1 MRRSWVAY
9 PCLVDDPMAFPAVFD
24 RVVALS
30 SEPGNQAFFGRDVL
44 RGLVE
49 GIDDFRLRRQERW
62 WRDGTRTIGPAMLAC
77 SPWVGDDDL
86 LLAVSNLKAACVVM
100 TKLGLNSDLRQE
112 LQRLNEDRLPGF
124 PLAALPALAL
134 HQPREPD
141 GSARVIGPSGAL
153 TDQDQWI
160 PTIRSFGFRQ
170 NRKRRPPLPHAK
182 LALLGELWWHDEDP
196 FGYPDDITGFTP
208 RRLWVSSA
216 NFTRPSRSSLEFGYW
231 TEDADLL
238 TATEGFLEQLVGES
252 EALDA
257 VADEPYPEFVEVEFD
272 DEAMAEAYA
281 EMATEDEIEWSPEE
295 DR

>member
-1 MRRSWVAY
+1 
-9 PCLVDDPMAFPAVFD
+9 MAFPAYFD

-49 GIDDFRLRRQERW
+49 GIEDFRLRRQERW
-62 WRDGTRTIGPAMLAC
+62 WRPGSRTIGPAVLAC
-77 SPWVGDDDL
+77 SPWVGDEEL
-86 LLAVSNLKAACVVM
+86 LHAVGNLKAACVVM
-100 TKLGLNSDLRQE
+100 TKIGLTSELRQA
-112 LQRLNEDRLPGF
+112 LQRLNEERLPGF
-124 PLAALPALAL
+124 PIAALPALAL

-141 GSARVIGPSGAL
+141 GSARVIGPYDRL
-153 TDQDQWI
+153 RDQDHWV

-170 NRKRRPPLPHAK
+170 HRNRRPPIPHAK
-182 LALLGELWWHDEDP
+182 LALLGELWWHDEDA

-216 NFTRPSRSSLEFGYW
+216 NFTKPSRSSLEFGYW

-238 TATEGFLEQLVGES
+238 AATEGFLEQLVGES

-281 EMATEDEIEWSPEE
+281 EMAMEE
-295 DR
+295 DIDLSPDEDDHIGG

>member
-1 MRRSWVAY
+1 
-9 PCLVDDPMAFPAVFD
+9 MAFPADFD
-24 RVVALS
+24 RVATLS

-62 WRDGTRTIGPAMLAC
+62 WRPGSRTIGPAMLAC
-77 SPWVGDDDL
+77 SPWVGDEDL
-86 LLAVSNLKAACVVM
+86 LLAVSNLKAACIVM
-100 TKLGLNSDLRQE
+100 TKIGLNSALRQE
-112 LQRLNEDRLPGF
+112 LQRFNDERLPGF
-124 PLAALPALAL
+124 PLAALSALAL

-141 GSARVIGPSGAL
+141 GSARVIGPSDGL
-153 TDQDQWI
+153 RDQDHRV

-170 NRKRRPPLPHAK
+170 HRKTRPPIPHAK
-182 LALLGELWWHDEDP
+182 LALLGELWWHDEDAV
-196 FGYPDDITGFTP
+196 GYPDDITGFTAG
-208 RRLWVSSA
+208 RLWVSSA

-238 TATEGFLEQLVGES
+238 AATESFLEQLVGES

-257 VADEPYPEFVEVEFD
+257 VPDEPYPEFVEVEFD

-281 EMATEDEIEWSPEE
+281 EMAADEATEWSPEE
-295 DR
+295 DS